1 MTSPTAPRTAGLR
14 LGHAMVGLAAIHQ
27 LIGSEFME
35 PPWEY
40 DEASAFEQLM
50 FEFHEW
56 VGLVASAALL
66 LMLFCLRRRYGGGL
80 RARFLPCLDGAQRAS
95 MLAQARAALSGLVR
109 LDPPAASRVEV
120 LASAWEGLGL
130 LTLAFMALTGTAMA
144 LLDGS
149 PALMH
154 DIAEIHELGALPLKL
169 YIGGHAG
176 MALLHELRGEGLIR
190 RMWGGRQT

>member
-1 MTSPTAPRTAGLR
+1 MSINSIPRTPGLR
-14 LGHAMVGLAAIHQ
+14 WSHGVVGLAAIHQ
-27 LIGSEFME
+27 LVGSEFME
-35 PPWEY
+35 PPWEF
-40 DEASAFEQLM
+40 DEASAFQQQM

-56 VGLVASAALL
+56 MGMVAAAALL
-66 LMLFCLRRRYGGGL
+66 LLMFSLWRRYGSGL
-80 RARFLPCLDGAQRAS
+80 RARFLPWLSATQRPALFAQ
-95 MLAQARAALSGLVR
+95 MRAAVSGLMR
-109 LDPPAASRVEV
+109 LEPLPASQVDV

-154 DIAEIHELGALPLKL
+154 DLGEIHELGALPLKL

-176 MALLHELRGEGLIR
+176 MALLHELRGEGVIR
-190 RMWGGRQT
+190 RMWGGRQA